1 VFVFFRYFVYLWT
14 KQEKIERCRVDN
26 GVTTHVDEDD
36 VGVGRGGGG
45 GGAGKITLLTQHMA
59 QK

>member
-1 VFVFFRYFVYLWT
+1 M
-14 KQEKIERCRVDN
+14 
-26 GVTTHVDEDD
+26 TTHVDEDD